1 MEYYVPSIA
10 KAHAEQMG
18 LYSDD
23 HMKTLQKNLDKL
35 TRRLT
40 AMSPGVYKNWELV
53 ARDVRAQLAKQ
64 AVIHLSLKTEQAE
77 ATNNGKLTRVKKARL
92 CKYIDQYSHP
102 KTASSNEDKSDIIQR
117 HCQVVC
123 QVIAHMKKQRRLRM
137 LRNRLDVTSKSLL
150 RKHSKYMS
158 FTKYMYHEYWRVV
171 TLIQSVKKKI
181 DLVTQGAVK
190 ARIKYKKELEFMDE
204 IWSTHY
210 VHGDD
215 CPICMED
222 GEKLVTSKC
231 GHTFHP
237 LCIMRYIHVRMTAHG
252 THSRR
257 TGNIGKQAPCPMCR
271 EINW

>member
-1 MEYYVPSIA
+1 MDYYVPSIA

-23 HMKTLQKNLDKL
+23 HMKTLQKTLDGL

-40 AMSPGVYKNWELV
+40 AMSPGVYQNWTLI
-53 ARDVRAQLAKQ
+53 ARDTRAQLGKLV
-64 AVIHLSLKTEQAE
+64 VIQFSLKNEQKE
-77 ATNNGKLTRVKKARL
+77 ATTNGRLTRVKKARL
-92 CKYIDQYSHP
+92 CNFIDQGTRINADAAVDDRP
-102 KTASSNEDKSDIIQR
+102 TLVER

-137 LRNRLDVTSKSLL
+137 LQNRLDVASKSLL
-150 RKHSKYMS
+150 RKHSKYLS
-158 FTKYMYHEYWRVV
+158 FTRYMYHEYWRVV

-181 DLVTQGAVK
+181 DLVTQGAAK
-190 ARIKYKKELEFMDE
+190 ARIKYKKDLEFMDE

-237 LCIMRYIHVRMTAHG
+237 LCIMQYVHVRITAPGAH
-252 THSRR
+252 TRL
-257 TGNIGKQAPCPMCR
+257 TGSIGKKAPCPMCR